1 MNVTSDKKI
10 GPRDRFKRPISDL
23 RISLLDQ
30 CNFRCTYC
38 MPEKKFHQNFK
49 FLTKQERLTHD
60 EILRLITIA
69 VDLGVTKIRLTG
81 GEPLLDKKIVSLVNK
96 ISKIDGITDL
106 ALTTNGTLL
115 RKYADD
121 LKKAGLHRITVS
133 LDSLDPKIFYKLNGN
148 KGDLKD
154 VLDGILAAE
163 ESGFKEIKI
172 NTVVQRNVNENS
184 IIDLLSHFRGTGHVV
199 RLIEFMDVGNKN
211 NWNLTSVISAK
222 ELIEHIS
229 QYWKLIPRKESYVGE
244 VAKRY
249 AYADGMGEIGFITSV
264 SNPFCGD
271 CSRARIAANGML
283 YTCLFATDGTDLRK
297 LIRDGADN
305 QEIQNVFSRTWL
317 ERSDRYSELRGLNK
331 NKIQEQKI
339 EMYRMG
345 G

>member
-1 MNVTSDKKI
+1 
-10 GPRDRFKRPISDL
+10 
-23 RISLLDQ
+23 
-30 CNFRCTYC
+30 

-60 EILRLITIA
+60 EILRLINIA

-81 GEPLLDKKIVSLVNK
+81 GEPLLDKNIVSLVNK

-133 LDSLDPKIFYKLNGN
+133 LDSLDPDIFYKLNGN

-211 NWNLTSVISAK
+211 NWNLASVISAK
-222 ELIEHIS
+222 ELIERIS

-249 AYADGMGEIGFITSV
+249 SYADGMGEIGFITSV

-283 YTCLFATDGTDLRK
+283 YTCLFATVGTDLRK
-297 LIRDGADN
+297 LIREGADN

>member
-1 MNVTSDKKI
+1 
-10 GPRDRFKRPISDL
+10 
-23 RISLLDQ
+23 
-30 CNFRCTYC
+30 

-49 FLTKQERLTHD
+49 FLSKQERLTHD
-60 EILRLITIA
+60 EILRLINIA

-133 LDSLDPKIFYKLNGN
+133 LDSLDPDIFYKLNGN
-148 KGDLKD
+148 KGNLRD

-211 NWNLTSVISAK
+211 NWNLASVISAK
-222 ELIEHIS
+222 ELIERIS

-249 AYADGMGEIGFITSV
+249 SYADGMGEIGFITSV

-283 YTCLFATDGTDLRK
+283 YTCLFATVGTDLRK
-297 LIRDGADN
+297 LIREGADN

>member
-1 MNVTSDKKI
+1 M
-10 GPRDRFKRPISDL
+10 
-23 RISLLDQ
+23 
-30 CNFRCTYC
+30 
-38 MPEKKFHQNFK
+38 K

-69 VDLGVTKIRLTG
+69 VDLGVTKVRLTG

-106 ALTTNGTLL
+106 ALTTNGALL

-133 LDSLDPKIFYKLNGN
+133 LDSLDPDIFYKLNGN

-163 ESGFKEIKI
+163 ESGFREIKI

-184 IIDLLSHFRGTGHVV
+184 IIDLLSHFRGTGHIV

-222 ELIEHIS
+222 ELIERIS
-229 QYWKLIPRKESYVGE
+229 QYWKLVPREESYVGE

-249 AYADGMGEIGFITSV
+249 EYADGMGEIGFITTGIKPISPV
-264 SNPFCGD
+264 FNS
-271 CSRARIAANGML
+271 SIS
-283 YTCLFATDGTDLRK
+283 FALGVNTPT
-297 LIRDGADN
+297 
-305 QEIQNVFSRTWL
+305 FS
-317 ERSDRYSELRGLNK
+317 
-331 NKIQEQKI
+331 II
-339 EMYRMG
+339 
-345 G
+345 

>member
-1 MNVTSDKKI
+1 MLKLPSRDNILIDNYGRKI
-10 GPRDRFKRPISDL
+10 NYL
-23 RISLLDQ
+23 RISVTDR
-30 CNFRCTYC
+30 CNLRCTYC

-60 EILRLITIA
+60 EILRLINIA

-133 LDSLDPKIFYKLNGN
+133 LDSLDPDIFYKLNGN
-148 KGDLKD
+148 KGNLRD

-211 NWNLTSVISAK
+211 NWNLASVISAK
-222 ELIEHIS
+222 ELIERIS

-249 AYADGMGEIGFITSV
+249 SYADGMGEMGFITSV

-283 YTCLFATDGTDLRK
+283 YTCLFATVGTDLRK
-297 LIRDGADN
+297 LIREGADN

>member
-1 MNVTSDKKI
+1 M
-10 GPRDRFKRPISDL
+10 
-23 RISLLDQ
+23 
-30 CNFRCTYC
+30 
-38 MPEKKFHQNFK
+38 
-49 FLTKQERLTHD
+49 
-60 EILRLITIA
+60 
-69 VDLGVTKIRLTG
+69 
-81 GEPLLDKKIVSLVNK
+81 SLVNK
-96 ISKIDGITDL
+96 ISKINGITDL

-133 LDSLDPKIFYKLNGN
+133 LDSLDPDIFYKLNGS

-222 ELIEHIS
+222 ELIERIS
-229 QYWKLIPRKESYVGE
+229 QYWKLVPRKESYIGE

-283 YTCLFATDGTDLRK
+283 YTCLFATVGTDLRK

-305 QEIQNVFSRTWL
+305 QEIQNVFLRTWL

>member
-1 MNVTSDKKI
+1 M
-10 GPRDRFKRPISDL
+10 
-23 RISLLDQ
+23 
-30 CNFRCTYC
+30 
-38 MPEKKFHQNFK
+38 
-49 FLTKQERLTHD
+49 
-60 EILRLITIA
+60 
-69 VDLGVTKIRLTG
+69 
-81 GEPLLDKKIVSLVNK
+81 
-96 ISKIDGITDL
+96 
-106 ALTTNGTLL
+106 

-133 LDSLDPKIFYKLNGN
+133 LDSLDPDIFYKLNGN
-148 KGDLKD
+148 KGNLRD

-211 NWNLTSVISAK
+211 NWNLASVISAK
-222 ELIEHIS
+222 ELIERIS

-249 AYADGMGEIGFITSV
+249 SYADGMGEIGFITSV

-283 YTCLFATDGTDLRK
+283 YTCLFATVGTDLRK
-297 LIRDGADN
+297 LITEGADN